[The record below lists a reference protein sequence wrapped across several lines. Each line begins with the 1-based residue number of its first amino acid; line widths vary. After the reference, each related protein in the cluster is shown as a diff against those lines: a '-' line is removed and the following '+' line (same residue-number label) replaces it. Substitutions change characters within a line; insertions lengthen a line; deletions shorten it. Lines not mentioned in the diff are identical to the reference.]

1 MFKRISALFI
11 VVIMALTVSCAGE
24 PAELLEFINSNAS
37 GDLDCEGKTFTFASS
52 WYFEWYAFEDDDLP
66 TVAVERMMKR
76 FHSIEDKFNAE
87 FEMVKMT
94 EDEVLMLLI
103 TGEDIPEM
111 FDTTAEVAYN
121 LYKSKVLASLNQL
134 DAIDMNDI
142 KWGEHNFIQYGNF
155 NGEQYGFYPWH
166 WEFIPQFEGAT
177 IFNAENIAR
186 FGATH
191 PYELQENGNWNWDSF
206 EAELKKT
213 TVMENDTQYYGAIIS
228 YDEIAKAAIFSNGG
242 QIIDGS
248 NEDGYEFGL
257 KSDKSIQAL
266 DWLNSLN
273 SAGYFH
279 DGSLE
284 DFSKQQLSSDLVGPS
299 YYGTNFNPNS
309 DTADE
314 YISTNL
320 NDYGFITFPTGP
332 QGDEYDVGAYTYLHR
347 RLNYIS
353 NLSDIEAENSAKIV
367 NYIFD
372 PLDGSGEEGWKEYAQ
387 NMIFTTNNNQACMDN
402 FSFIMEQMGYD
413 YSVQMSRSAYDQLN
427 STFKTVINGTK
438 SASEAISAVEE
449 IVMSNFNK

>member
-1 MFKRISALFI
+1 MFKKLLALLLCA
-11 VVIMALTVSCAGE
+11 MAILTGCSGE
-24 PAELLEFINSNAS
+24 TAELLAFIDANAS

-66 TVAVERMMKR
+66 TVAVERIMKR
-76 FHSIEDKFNAE
+76 FHSIKDKFNAE

-94 EDEVLMLLI
+94 EDEVSLILI
-103 TGEDIPEM
+103 TGSDIPEM
-111 FDTTAEVAYN
+111 FDTTAEVAYD
-121 LYKSKVLASLNQL
+121 LYKSNVLASLNQL
-134 DAIDMNDI
+134 NAIDINDE
-142 KWGEHNFIQYGNF
+142 KWGEPNFIQYGNF

-166 WEFIPQFEGAT
+166 WEFVPQFEGAT
-177 IFNAENIAR
+177 IFNAENIAK
-186 FGATH
+186 FGGTH
-191 PYELQENGNWNWDSF
+191 PYELKENNKWNWDSF
-206 EAELKKT
+206 EAELRKT
-213 TVMENDTQYYGAIIS
+213 TVIQNDVQYYGAIIS

-242 QIIDGS
+242 QIIEGN
-248 NEDGYEFGL
+248 NEDGYKFGL
-257 KSDKSIQAL
+257 KSDKAIQAL

-279 DGSLE
+279 DGTMA
-284 DFSKQQLSSDLVGPS
+284 DFSKKQLSSYLIGPS

-367 NYIFD
+367 DYLFE
-372 PLDGSGEEGWKEYAQ
+372 PLEDSSEEGWKEYVQ
-387 NMIFTTNNNQACMDN
+387 NLIFTSNNNQTCMDN
-402 FSFIMEQMGYD
+402 FSFIMENMGYD
-413 YSVQMSRSAYDQLN
+413 YSVQMGTTTYSQLN
-427 STFKTVINGTK
+427 SAFKSIINGTK

-449 IVMSNFNK
+449 AVMSNFNK

>member
-1 MFKRISALFI
+1 
-11 VVIMALTVSCAGE
+11 
-24 PAELLEFINSNAS
+24 
-37 GDLDCEGKTFTFASS
+37 
-52 WYFEWYAFEDDDLP
+52 
-66 TVAVERMMKR
+66 
-76 FHSIEDKFNAE
+76 
-87 FEMVKMT
+87 
-94 EDEVLMLLI
+94 
-103 TGEDIPEM
+103 
-111 FDTTAEVAYN
+111 
-121 LYKSKVLASLNQL
+121 
-134 DAIDMNDI
+134 
-142 KWGEHNFIQYGNF
+142 
-155 NGEQYGFYPWH
+155 
-166 WEFIPQFEGAT
+166 
-177 IFNAENIAR
+177 
-186 FGATH
+186 
-191 PYELQENGNWNWDSF
+191 
-206 EAELKKT
+206 
-213 TVMENDTQYYGAIIS
+213 MENDTQYYGAIIS

-284 DFSKQQLSSDLVGPS
+284 DFSKQQLSSYLVGPS

-332 QGDEYDVGAYTYLHR
+332 NGDENDVGAYTYLHR

-427 STFKTVINGTK
+427 STFKAVINGTK
-438 SASEAISAVEE
+438 SASEAISSVEE